1 MGLIVCSCRLGEAI
15 RLMMLPDDVSL
26 GQKGD
31 TNAALM
37 GAQAILQKL
46 TAGKE
51 SSYSTSIQDPVDKTV
66 VNRAL
71 AVLVGGGDAPSSE
84 KMLDA
89 LASSNIPLR
98 QSVLG
103 EALRL
108 LNRSGKFEKTIQIF
122 DNLEE
127 LYNIPHP
134 NPFVWAS
141 LIEAKAITDVD
152 EAVRTI
158 GRLEKSGMT
167 INANMLN
174 PVLRG
179 LMKAKRHDEVFN
191 VWVDMKWKGI
201 VPNRESYDIMIEQ
214 CEYRSQPERAFFLV
228 DEMKELSIAP
238 AHSTYVHLFRACAA
252 APHWVHGYHDII
264 FDAMCYMEGQELL
277 PTKEV
282 YNSVIFAFARAGDAA
297 AALFYLR
304 EMQKKKLVPDET
316 SYNYTLM
323 AFANAQMVGAKAYG
337 MLGRWARQ
345 PDPPDTPTQRL
356 YKKVGFHKVNE
367 QC

>member
-1 MGLIVCSCRLGEAI
+1 
-15 RLMMLPDDVSL
+15 MLPDDVSL
-26 GQKGD
+26 GPKGD
-31 TNAALM
+31 SNASFI
-37 GAQAILQKL
+37 GAQAILDRL
-46 TAGKE
+46 TAGNE
-51 SSYSTSIQDPVDKTV
+51 SNSSTAIQDPVDKAV
-66 VNRAL
+66 ANRAL
-71 AVLVGGGDAPSSE
+71 AVLVGRGDAQSSE
-84 KMLDA
+84 KMLDV
-89 LASSNIPLR
+89 LASSNIQLR

-108 LNRSGKFEKTIQIF
+108 LNRSGKHEKTIQIF
-122 DNLEE
+122 DNLDA
-127 LYNIPHP
+127 LYKIPHP
-134 NPFVWAS
+134 NPFIWAS
-141 LIEAKAITDVD
+141 LIEAKAIIDVD
-152 EAVRTI
+152 EAVRTV

-179 LMKAKRHDEVFN
+179 LMKMKRHDEVFN

-201 VPNRESYDIMIEQ
+201 IPNRESYDIMIEQ
-214 CEYRSQPERAFFLV
+214 CEYRSQPERAFFLL
-228 DEMKELSIAP
+228 DEMKELSITP

-297 AALFYLR
+297 AALFYFR
-304 EMQKKKLVPDET
+304 EMQAKKLIPDET

-323 AFANAQMVGAKAYG
+323 GFATAQMVGAKAYG
-337 MLGRWARQ
+337 KLGRWARQ
-345 PDPPDTPTQRL
+345 PDPPDTSTQRL
-356 YKKVGFHKVNE
+356 YKQVGFHKINE
-367 QC
+367 QCE